1 MLVEKPDREFSAK
14 KTFEFYDV
22 NHDLLKWLENIIDE
36 NNCKIEKKE
45 WKSKY
50 NNYVIYE
57 YEPFCSDGFSI
68 NILISSSSYEY
79 INFVRYLYENKIS
92 VINYLER
99 CFV

>member
-1 MLVEKPDREFSAK
+1 MLVERPDKEFSAK
-14 KTFEFYDV
+14 KTYEFFDV
-22 NHDLLKWLENIIDE
+22 KQDLLKWLENIIVE

-68 NILISSSSYEY
+68 NILISSNSYEH
-79 INFVRYLYENKIS
+79 INFVRYLYENK
-92 VINYLER
+92 VNVLNYLER
-99 CFV
+99 CLV